1 MFTVLATIGLTNTE
15 FSRQILKRDV
25 VPEKS
30 TVSSLIAPPAPATN
44 ADTLRPLIFPL
55 LSQSIRHTNLGVRY
69 SALQL
74 IRAFSRALAT
84 LRTLLLDSDIP
95 AGVIEIVK
103 RESRVPDSIDKTDMS
118 RSVDT
123 SDDPPQEEHRAV
135 VVAALM
141 VLCNLLNDYAPFREV
156 SPSHPSYDTG

>member
-1 MFTVLATIGLTNTE
+1 
-15 FSRQILKRDV
+15 
-25 VPEKS
+25 
-30 TVSSLIAPPAPATN
+30 
-44 ADTLRPLIFPL
+44 
-55 LSQSIRHTNLGVRY
+55 
-69 SALQL
+69 
-74 IRAFSRALAT
+74 
-84 LRTLLLDSDIP
+84 LLDSDIP